1 VGRKARLVRKT
12 QRAYIE
18 TPIGKRCLGICT
30 PYNLMA
36 NTELLW
42 HRRNIDEDVAWIAA
56 EFG

>member
-1 VGRKARLVRKT
+1 VGREARPVRKP

-18 TPIGKRCLGICT
+18 TPIGRRCLGICT
-30 PYNLMA
+30 SYNLLA

-56 EFG
+56 ESG